1 LESTL
6 DVPGANL
13 LKRSEIRGKYQPNP
27 LKEGE
32 GSVCRWFS
40 RKLYH
45 PQPMNLRFSLLAATF
60 VAFGLLTGAQAQD
73 VSKEAQVDIKN
84 VQIQQNTTPDYNPSL
99 TKPKRVRY
107 KDWMEVEVTFD
118 VKKEKVSG
126 DRNPVVDSL
135 EFKFFIALN
144 KTTKEGKTLM
154 LKGDAT
160 FLNAVERS
168 DNVAMMFV
176 SPSSLFRLL
185 EKNGFTGADVK
196 AWGIE
201 VYYNGA
207 VAGWKSSTG
216 PSRWW
221 VDGAA
226 SLQPI
231 EGLLLPKAKTP
242 FAPLWGDYD
251 LETAVR

>member
-1 LESTL
+1 
-6 DVPGANL
+6 
-13 LKRSEIRGKYQPNP
+13 
-27 LKEGE
+27 
-32 GSVCRWFS
+32 
-40 RKLYH
+40 
-45 PQPMNLRFSLLAATF
+45 
-60 VAFGLLTGAQAQD
+60 
-73 VSKEAQVDIKN
+73 VDIKN

-118 VKKEKVSG
+118 VKKEKG
-126 DRNPVVDSL
+126 
-135 EFKFFIALN
+135 
-144 KTTKEGKTLM
+144 
-154 LKGDAT
+154 
-160 FLNAVERS
+160 
-168 DNVAMMFV
+168 
-176 SPSSLFRLL
+176 LL